1 MKKRVDLP
9 NGSHIYCYADPPC
22 EFRTCKGNSHGF
34 CKILTAN
41 NFNRPCPFYK
51 RRTRR
56 AT

>member
-34 CKILTAN
+34 CKILTDN